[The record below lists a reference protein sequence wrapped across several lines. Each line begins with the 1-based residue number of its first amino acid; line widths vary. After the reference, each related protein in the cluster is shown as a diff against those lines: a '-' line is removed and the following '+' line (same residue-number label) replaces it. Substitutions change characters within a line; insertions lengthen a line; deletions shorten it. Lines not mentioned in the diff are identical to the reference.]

1 MSNSAVGPIYDSII
15 SEVINSVRVDFEE
28 TGVDESALEDLKKL
42 WQSKLSQMNIAQ
54 FPWDPKPDP
63 PPAPADANAPAASG
77 APGAP
82 PSGAASYTQSSLTP
96 QPSAQGLTLPGSMMP
111 ASNGVPIKTEAGY
124 SAEPAIKQEPGL
136 TTPMIPAYNPANGAR
151 ATAAQRAAMALE
163 NQFGQRAA
171 ASINALQ
178 NGMAAPQQ
186 QPQQQPQQVDPQQQ
200 YRQNLAAS
208 MQQRMQQQA
217 PRPPNGLPTSQMD
230 GTGDA
235 AADQE
240 DQPAAAAIPDRAEI
254 DAHLHAQLLARAKEM
269 EGGGLMVPLRKAV
282 KDDRSIA
289 RKSGGDGTGQ
299 LDGPD
304 EDMDGDEDAINSDLD
319 DPDEAADDDDDD
331 EDEMGHMMLCLYDKV
346 QRVKNKWKCI
356 LKDGVL
362 TVNNKEYVFH
372 KATGEYEW

>member
-1 MSNSAVGPIYDSII
+1 MSNAAVGPIYDSII

-63 PPAPADANAPAASG
+63 PPAPADTNAPATTA

-82 PSGAASYTQSSLTP
+82 AVGAAAYTQASLTP
-96 QPSAQGLTLPGSMMP
+96 QPSAQGLTLPGSVMP
-111 ASNGVPIKTEAGY
+111 VSNGGAVKTEPGY
-124 SAEPAIKQEPGL
+124 STEPAIKQEPGISN
-136 TTPMIPAYNPANGAR
+136 PMMPAYNPANGAR

-186 QPQQQPQQVDPQQQ
+186 QPQQPADPQQQ

-208 MQQRMQQQA
+208 MQQRMQQQS

-230 GTGDA
+230 GSADDA
-235 AADQE
+235 AGQE
-240 DQPAAAAIPDRAEI
+240 DQPAATIPDRAEI
-254 DAHLHAQLLARAKEM
+254 DAHLHAQLIARAKEM
-269 EGGGLMVPLRKAV
+269 EGGGLMVPLCKAV
-282 KDDRSIA
+282 KDCSIVTKRS
-289 RKSGGDGTGQ
+289 SGDGAGQ
-299 LDGPD
+299 FDGPD

-319 DPDEAADDDDDD
+319 DPDEAADDDDED